1 VFRSFLKDSIDRGEK
16 TIHIVETEKRADYL
30 KRLARFKFF
39 CGVAVVGRNSF
50 AISRVP
56 ALFENSA
63 SGPRQAG
70 FARTIELFG
79 PPDRTELICD
89 QASPNAL

>member
-1 VFRSFLKDSIDRGEK
+1 MPARNVKFLG
-16 TIHIVETEKRADYL
+16 A
-30 KRLARFKFF
+30 
-39 CGVAVVGRNSF
+39 AVVEWNSF